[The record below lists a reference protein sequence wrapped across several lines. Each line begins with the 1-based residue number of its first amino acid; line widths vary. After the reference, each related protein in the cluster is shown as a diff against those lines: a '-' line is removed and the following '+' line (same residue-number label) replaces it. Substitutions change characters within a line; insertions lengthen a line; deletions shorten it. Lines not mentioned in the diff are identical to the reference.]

1 MRCALLGTARVRVR
15 GIDAL
20 QKVVTMNIRK
30 KLSASGLFK
39 LVQVGLEKIKDVRTA
54 NRTVSLADGIMS
66 AFAIF
71 SLKEPSLLA
80 FDERKNTIDGNL
92 KRLYGIK
99 TIPCEPQMRTQ
110 MRTILDEVDPEKI
123 RPLYKDIFREL
134 QRATSQRKVG
144 VYGRQL
150 PL

>member
-1 MRCALLGTARVRVR
+1 
-15 GIDAL
+15 
-20 QKVVTMNIRK
+20 MNIRK

-54 NRTVSLADGIMS
+54 NRTVSLADAMMS

-99 TIPCEPQMRTQ
+99 TIPCEPQMRT
-110 MRTILDEVDPEKI
+110 ILDEVDPEKI